1 MFTWNYLREMSIK
14 SFLRKWPKFYSLLQ
28 RVYYCFRRFIDKDLS
43 SISKIVWVLIT
54 FFSLLFITLQFS
66 GMSNVLSQHMENA
79 AIISSYSSDAGTAI
93 AVARS
98 TSFFN
103 DNRWRPY
110 GPVYY
115 RVVHSLFSIN
125 QQLLVPNLE
134 DPRQEQREAKLY
146 FYLMLVSVLSI
157 IGISYLI
164 GYFLATSWQLRLLST
179 AILSATFL
187 SQKLWV
193 TLIWWAHPDILLA
206 FLAGCFNFYVVK
218 KFLTQNQCQN
228 QDLVGLGIIGGIGLS
243 TKFSFGLFLL
253 PASFL
258 WIFPLN
264 KVSIKNIIIF
274 YSTVIG
280 TFFLIGFPQNFK
292 LQEIFA
298 FVQEAKNYAS
308 SPTFETMSHWCAI
321 LISTIIPP
329 LIALAVLTMAFAT
342 QSNPCPNQIRFR
354 NLIKFIPFWVGSWII
369 LMSLNLN
376 RAVNCDVNYY
386 ILPFIAFSLIFFA
399 FIFRCIANIA
409 LFRIPGIAKNFW
421 KLSGPLALIIFALIE
436 IQWVSPTVIANSTD
450 WIKDRNVI
458 RQIYSFGL
466 QTYNEKKFVLRD
478 PYVPFPNVSN
488 STILSKKSAER
499 FIKSGKAHFLML
511 SSKWYYRFLKDAPNA
526 YDVAGWSDNP
536 LGEEDWFY
544 MQDFYKDLVFSK
556 GISTVMGKSY
566 KRIFQKDSIQI
577 WEAVN

>member
-1 MFTWNYLREMSIK
+1 MTKMKLKKFLIAVK
-14 SFLRKWPKFYSLLQ
+14 SQ
-28 RVYYCFRRFIDKDLS
+28 VIDRDLS

-79 AIISSYSSDAGTAI
+79 AIISSYSVDAGTAI
-93 AVARS
+93 TVARS

-103 DNRWRPY
+103 DNQWRAY

-115 RVVHSLFSIN
+115 RAVHFLFSIN
-125 QQLLVPNLE
+125 QQLLVPNRE
-134 DPRQEQREAKLY
+134 DPRQEQKEAKLY

-157 IGISYLI
+157 IGISYLL
-164 GYFLATSWQLRLLST
+164 GYFLTTSWQLRLLST
-179 AILSATFL
+179 ALFSATFL
-187 SQKLWV
+187 SQNLWV
-193 TLIWWAHPDILLA
+193 GLIWMAHPDILLA

-218 KFLTQNQCQN
+218 NFLTQKQFQN
-228 QDLVGLGIIGGIGLS
+228 QDLVGLGVIGGIGLS

-253 PASFL
+253 PASLL

-280 TFFLIGFPQNFK
+280 TFFLFGFPQNFK
-292 LQEIFA
+292 LQDIFA
-298 FVQEAKNYAS
+298 FLQEAKNYAS
-308 SPTFETMSHWCAI
+308 SPTFEIMRHWCAI
-321 LISTIIPP
+321 SISTIIPP

-354 NLIKFIPFWVGSWII
+354 NLIKLIPFWVGPWII

-376 RAVNCDVNYY
+376 RDVNYY
-386 ILPFIAFSLIFFA
+386 ILPLIAFSLIFFA
-399 FIFRCIANIA
+399 FIFRCIVNIA
-409 LFRIPGIAKNFW
+409 LCRIPGIAKNVW
-421 KLSGPLALIIFALIE
+421 KLSGPLALIIFALIK
-436 IQWVSPTVIANSTD
+436 IQWIPPYVIANSTD

-458 RQIYSFGL
+458 RQTYSFGL
-466 QTYNEKKFVLRD
+466 RTYNEKKFVLRD

-488 STILSKKSAER
+488 ATILNKESAER
-499 FIKSGKAHFLML
+499 FIKSGKAHFLFL
-511 SSKWYYRFLKDAPNA
+511 SSKWYNRFLKDAPSA
-526 YDVAGWSDNP
+526 YDVAG
-536 LGEEDWFY
+536 LGEEEWFY
-544 MQDFYKDLVFSK
+544 MHDFYKDLVFSK
-556 GISTVMGKSY
+556 GISTVIGKSY
-566 KRIFQKDSIQI
+566 KRIFQRDSIQI